1 MNHSEATRRAEANLR
16 RLICIRMFFN
26 ARFYYPIFALFF
38 LEHGLSWVDF
48 GILNGIWAA
57 TIILLEVPSGALAD
71 TIGRKKLIVFSA
83 LCMILEMLALI
94 LAPMDGSLLV
104 FSLFALNRIISGVAE
119 AAVSGADEAL
129 VYDSFKSADRE
140 KDWSMILA
148 KVQRFTSLAFFFAM
162 MTGSAFYDPAFVN
175 GFLEWMGIAQRYE
188 AATLVKVPVFLTLIS
203 SFVVLFASLGMS
215 DEPVTKSKPS
225 LNETLRESID
235 KTKEAALWIWGTPLP
250 FAILLASMVLD
261 NVVRQ
266 FLTIGAAYWKVIQ
279 LPLATF
285 GLVAAC
291 MSLMG
296 FFVPYLAK
304 ILADKRTPRGNFFLL
319 SVILIIGLL
328 GIREVIPYWGILP
341 AALLYFTMYC
351 MNFLVSVYLNK
362 EAASEKRATVLSFR
376 SLATNL
382 SYGAAS
388 LLYSALILWIR
399 DKGVDPTV
407 AGRGLSNRDAEFV
420 EAISWFPPYF
430 VVTLVAVI
438 AFYLIRF
445 GKKRNPPSINS

>member
-1 MNHSEATRRAEANLR
+1 
-16 RLICIRMFFN
+16 
-26 ARFYYPIFALFF
+26 
-38 LEHGLSWVDF
+38 
-48 GILNGIWAA
+48 
-57 TIILLEVPSGALAD
+57 
-71 TIGRKKLIVFSA
+71 
-83 LCMILEMLALI
+83 
-94 LAPMDGSLLV
+94 
-104 FSLFALNRIISGVAE
+104 
-119 AAVSGADEAL
+119 
-129 VYDSFKSADRE
+129 
-140 KDWSMILA
+140 
-148 KVQRFTSLAFFFAM
+148 
-162 MTGSAFYDPAFVN
+162 AFYDPAFVN

-279 LPLATF
+279 LPLASF

-319 SVILIIGLL
+319 SVVLIIGLL

-341 AALLYFTMYC
+341 ATLLYFTMYC

-430 VVTLVAVI
+430 MVTLVAVI

-445 GKKRNPPSINS
+445 GKKRNPPPINS

>member
-1 MNHSEATRRAEANLR
+1 
-16 RLICIRMFFN
+16 
-26 ARFYYPIFALFF
+26 
-38 LEHGLSWVDF
+38 
-48 GILNGIWAA
+48 
-57 TIILLEVPSGALAD
+57 
-71 TIGRKKLIVFSA
+71 
-83 LCMILEMLALI
+83 
-94 LAPMDGSLLV
+94 
-104 FSLFALNRIISGVAE
+104 
-119 AAVSGADEAL
+119 
-129 VYDSFKSADRE
+129 
-140 KDWSMILA
+140 MILA

-319 SVILIIGLL
+319 SVVLIIGLL

-399 DKGVDPTV
+399 EKGVDPTV